1 MGCGVHRRTDTD
13 VSDVKAINS
22 QVLMVTTADGYEPAS
37 YGRTPIVALDG
48 SFLVAEAR
56 SVLLTGE
63 GVKSA
68 RTMILYDAP
77 SGALQRTFSV
87 GASRF
92 PLYDDLLV
100 ASPHAP
106 GFVKRSP
113 ARPPRYIWAAH
124 EKTT

>member
-1 MGCGVHRRTDTD
+1 
-13 VSDVKAINS
+13 
-22 QVLMVTTADGYEPAS
+22 MVTTADGYPEPAS

-56 SVLLTGE
+56 SDSPDGE

-77 SGALQRTFSV
+77 SGVRLAALSDV
-87 GASRF
+87 GASSAI

-100 ASPHAP
+100 ASPAHPDSWLARQRALLGTYP
-106 GFVKRSP
+106 HPDTVLMGITPKR
-113 ARPPRYIWAAH
+113 AG
-124 EKTT
+124 